1 MKILTFVVP
10 AYNSEQFL
18 DKGIPSMLHPE
29 ILDKLEI
36 IIVSDGS
43 TDGTAAVAEKYVAQY
58 PGIVRLISQENKGH
72 GGALNTG
79 FAAAT
84 GKYIKPIDADDW
96 VQTQNLPEF
105 IRLLED
111 CSSDVVLTPYRT
123 VDISNG
129 DIVSYGCNPSQ
140 FGVPMD
146 MGEIMANW
154 RNFYRCT
161 VFHGI
166 AYRNSFYQEKGLQL
180 SEHVF
185 YEDNEYAT
193 FPFCRAETV
202 TALDLHI
209 YEYRIGD
216 VAQSMSIANQIK
228 RLDHL
233 KKVGQRMLAEYAQ
246 LPDSP
251 GKEYAAAK
259 TQAVLSLY
267 LNLTLLAH
275 PDRKTGRA
283 LAADLLNTCNDP
295 AIHSILQKKYRVL
308 QCLNYLHIGKETWDN
323 LLNSG
328 IYNTIRKKIS
338 FK

>member
-43 TDGTAAVAEKYVAQY
+43 TDATEAVANKYVTRY
-58 PGIVRLISQENKGH
+58 PGTVRLISQENKGH

-129 DIVSYGCNPSQ
+129 HIVSYRCTPSR
-140 FGVPMD
+140 FGVPMT
-146 MGEIMANW
+146 MGEIMENW

-166 AYRNSFYQEKGLQL
+166 AYRNDFYQEQGLQL

-185 YEDNEYAT
+185 YEDNEYAA

-202 TALDLHI
+202 TALDLYL

-216 VAQSMSIANQIK
+216 VAQSMSIANQIR

-233 KKVGQRMLAEYAQ
+233 KKVGLRMLEEYAL

-251 GKEYAAAK
+251 GKNYAAAK

-267 LNLTLLAH
+267 LNLALLAH

-283 LAADLLNTCNDP
+283 LAAGLLNTCGDS
-295 AIHSILQKKYRVL
+295 AILSILKKKHRVL
-308 QCLNYLHIGKETWDN
+308 LCLNHLHINKETWDN

-328 IYNTIRKKIS
+328 IYNALRKKIS
-338 FK
+338 LK

>member
-43 TDGTAAVAEKYVAQY
+43 TDATVAVAEQYVARY
-58 PGIVRLISQENKGH
+58 PDTVRLIAQENKGH

-84 GKYIKPIDADDW
+84 GQYIKPIDADDW
-96 VQTQNLPEF
+96 VQTRNLPEF

-129 DIVSYGCNPSQ
+129 EIVSYTCVPLQ

-146 MGEIMANW
+146 MGEIMENW

-161 VFHGI
+161 VFHGV
-166 AYRNSFYQEKGLQL
+166 AYRNDFYRNHGLQL

-202 TALDLHI
+202 TALDLPI

-216 VAQSMSIANQIK
+216 VAQSMSVANQIK

-233 KKVGQRMLAEYAQ
+233 KKVGQRMLSEYIR
-246 LPDSP
+246 LPDSA
-251 GKEYAAAK
+251 GKDYAAEK

-275 PDRKTGRA
+275 PDRKTGRV
-283 LAADLLNTCNDP
+283 LAAELLSTCHTP
-295 AIHSILQKKYRVL
+295 GIHSILQKKHRVL
-308 QCLNYLHIGKETWDN
+308 RCLNYLHINKETWDN
-323 LLNSG
+323 LLNSDL
-328 IYNTIRKKIS
+328 YNALRKKLS
-338 FK
+338 FH

>member
-1 MKILTFVVP
+1 MKILSLIVP

-43 TDGTAAVAEKYVAQY
+43 TDGTEAVAGKYAAQY
-58 PGIVRLISQENKGH
+58 PDTVRLIAQENKGH

-105 IRLLED
+105 IRLLKT

-129 DIVSYGCNPSQ
+129 ELLSYGCTPSQ
-140 FGVPMD
+140 FGVPMS
-146 MGEIMANW
+146 MGEIMENW
-154 RNFYRCT
+154 RNFYQCT
-161 VFHGI
+161 VFHGV
-166 AYRNSFYQEKGLQL
+166 AYRRAFYQEKGMQL

-233 KKVGQRMLAEYAQ
+233 KKVGQRMLAEYEQ
-246 LPDSP
+246 LPESS
-251 GKEYAAAK
+251 GKNYAAEK

-283 LAADLLNTCNDP
+283 LASELLNSCNSP
-295 AIHSILQKKYRVL
+295 AIRSILQKKFRVL
-308 QCLNYLHIGKETWDN
+308 LCLNYLHINKETWDN

-328 IYNTIRKKIS
+328 IYNTLRKKIS
-338 FK
+338 LK